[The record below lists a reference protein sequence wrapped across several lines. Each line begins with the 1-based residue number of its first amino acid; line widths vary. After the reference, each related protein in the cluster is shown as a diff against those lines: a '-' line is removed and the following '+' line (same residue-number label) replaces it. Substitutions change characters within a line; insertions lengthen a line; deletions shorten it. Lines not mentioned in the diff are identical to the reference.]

1 MIAESIIKTPLSQ
14 LNITTRSYNP
24 LKSAGILTVEQF
36 LNAYNDSSIDSVL
49 TPKTYNSIHR
59 HIQTLIETSNH
70 GTLDWIAY
78 SNQLQI
84 PIIPQSYTAGSPAN
98 IILKEIPAIVER
110 VLDDERRWYIIER
123 RFEFN
128 NATKLTLQ
136 DLGESFGG
144 VSRQRIDQIWD
155 EALLKLRSVLIEH
168 NFKGEN
174 YRIHPEVLEFIEKII
189 VFLNESISNGI
200 LESQLFEILQQ
211 SFGLQIKPTKPV
223 LFLLLE
229 LCGFDCLD
237 FGNSDLKPIWGRFD
251 KANRR
256 IYEIAI
262 PQIDKLLTIE
272 TVHPQKEFDVLR
284 LINKSMP
291 KNSKLLPSDIKT
303 AIELCSTVEKR
314 EDGLYWGKFEYL
326 KGRGNQAERLLIEN
340 APQTMSIDSIARE
353 INHRLVL
360 LGTRKAN
367 SRNVANQ
374 ISKDERFVTIGKSG
388 QWGLK
393 TWEHIDTG
401 SIVELMEEFFARKN
415 KPATVD
421 EIYEYV
427 SSKRPVEKSSVTMY
441 LSTKEQFSKHDRL
454 QWKMAKWNEPDGKI
468 WGLEEVAIFVEDV
481 FKKNKTKVLEY
492 KIVKQAL
499 MEEVGLTSKQAQ
511 GMLNINPVIET
522 HWDEHRKIF
531 ATLQENYHDKLLHVK
546 AFGLRKGNTTLGEK
560 ISERI
565 KEIINASPDKQI
577 LLSELVKRL
586 RKEFKF
592 NNRPEPYGYVQR
604 AEFVEV
610 FELPNQRQKVCRI
623 KVSENLQFPQI
634 DKISNIELKDKVK
647 RAIGFLNLE
656 NVDIGL
662 FLLSKE
668 FESTLLMY
676 LLQAEK
682 YGKITNPTPGKWK
695 SLDEMINFIS
705 KEGLVTDK
713 ATLHYLRQKR
723 NDRAHGTMPSIEERQ
738 LMMNNLQVVTN
749 LYIDYIKFFDDR
761 TNAL

>member
-1 MIAESIIKTPLSQ
+1 MIAESIANISLSQ

-24 LKSAGILTVEQF
+24 LKTAGISTIGQF
-36 LNAYNDSSIDSVL
+36 LNAYDDSSIDSVL
-49 TPKTYNSIHR
+49 TPKTYKVIYQ
-59 HIQTLIETSNH
+59 HIQVLIETSNQ
-70 GTLDWIAY
+70 GIPDWLAY
-78 SNQLQI
+78 SRQLQI
-84 PIIPQSYTAGSPAN
+84 PVIPESYVSESSSN
-98 IILKEIPAIVER
+98 NILKDIPSIVNQ
-110 VLDDERRWYIIER
+110 VLGDERRWYIIER

-128 NATKLTLQ
+128 NTAKLTLQ

-155 EALLKLRSVLIEH
+155 ESIIKLRSVLIEH
-168 NFKGEN
+168 NFKGEP
-174 YRIHPEVLEFIEKII
+174 YRIHPEILEFIEKII
-189 VFLNESISNGI
+189 SFLNENVSSGI
-200 LESQLFEILQQ
+200 LENRLFDSLEH
-211 SFGLQIKPTKPV
+211 SFDLQIKTARPV

-237 FGNSDLKPIWGRFD
+237 FGVSDLNPIWGKFD
-251 KANRR
+251 KTNRR

-262 PQIDKLLTIE
+262 PQIDKLLTVE

-291 KNSKLLPSDIKT
+291 KNSKLLPSDIKM
-303 AIELCSTVEKR
+303 AIELCSSVEKR
-314 EDGLYWGKFEYL
+314 DDGLYWGKFEYL
-326 KGRGNQAERLLIEN
+326 KGRGNQAERLLLEN
-340 APQTMSIDSIARE
+340 APHTMSIDSIVRE

-360 LGTRKAN
+360 LGTKKAN
-367 SRNVANQ
+367 HRNVANQ
-374 ISKDERFVTIGKSG
+374 ISKNERFANIEKSG
-388 QWGLK
+388 QWGLS
-393 TWEHIDTG
+393 TWEHIDTS

-415 KPATVD
+415 KPATTD

-441 LSTKEQFSKHDRL
+441 LTTKEQFSKHDRL
-454 QWKMAKWNEPDGKI
+454 HWKMKKWNEPDGEM
-468 WGLEEVAIFVEDV
+468 WGIDQVASFVEDF
-481 FKKNKTKVLEY
+481 FKKNKAKVLEY

-499 MEEVGLTSKQAQ
+499 MDEAGLTSKQAQ

-522 HWDEHRKIF
+522 YWDDHRKIF

-546 AFGLRKGNTTLGEK
+546 TFGLRKGNTTLGEK

-610 FELPNQRQKVCRI
+610 IELPNQRQKNCRI
-623 KVSENLQFPQI
+623 KVNENLQFPQI

-647 RAIGFLNLE
+647 RAMGFLNLE

-682 YGKITNPTPGKWK
+682 RGKITNPTPGKWK

>member
-24 LKSAGILTVEQF
+24 LKSAGILTVEHF

-49 TPKTYNSIHR
+49 TPKTYNSIYH
-59 HIQTLIETSNH
+59 HIQTLIETSSH
-70 GTLDWIAY
+70 GVLDWVAY
-78 SNQLQI
+78 STQLQI
-84 PIIPQSYTAGSPAN
+84 PIIPQNYTAGSPAN
-98 IILKEIPAIVER
+98 VILKEIPAIVER
-110 VLDDERRWYIIER
+110 ILDDERRWYIIER

-136 DLGESFGG
+136 DLGEAFGG

-200 LESQLFEILQQ
+200 LENQLFGILQQ
-211 SFGLQIKPTKPV
+211 SFGLQIKPAKPV

-251 KANRR
+251 KSNRR
-256 IYEIAI
+256 VYEIAI
-262 PQIDKLLTIE
+262 SQIDKLLTIE

-340 APQTMSIDSIARE
+340 APQTMSIDSIVRE
-353 INHRLVL
+353 INHRSVL
-360 LGTRKAN
+360 LGTRRAN

-401 SIVELMEEFFARKN
+401 SIVELMEEFFAWKN

-454 QWKMAKWNEPDGKI
+454 QWKMAKWNEPDGNV
-468 WGLEEVAIFVEDV
+468 WGLEEVAVFVEDV

-522 HWDEHRKIF
+522 HQDKHRKIF
-531 ATLQENYHDKLLHVK
+531 ATLQESYHDKRLHVK
-546 AFGLRKGNTTLGEK
+546 AFGLRKGNATLGEK

-586 RKEFKF
+586 REEFKF

-610 FELPNQRQKVCRI
+610 IELPNQRQKICRI
-623 KVSENLQFPQI
+623 KVNENLQFPQI
-634 DKISNIELKDKVK
+634 DKISNIGLKDKVK

-682 YGKITNPTPGKWK
+682 HGKITNPTPGKWK

-705 KEGLVTDK
+705 KEGLITDK

-723 NDRAHGTMPSIEERQ
+723 NDRAHGTMPTIEERQ